1 MEITTPP
8 KAQTSPPIQRRSTGV
23 KAREYTGPLGILA
36 AGAIG
41 LSLLCS
47 VSAMA
52 MGDLNRYIPLTIVP
66 MNIFDLAVSN
76 LETAAAFTEQ
86 AVTGFVPTSTGQP
99 TLTLTVTLIPSATNT
114 PRRFV
119 TITPSATRR
128 TRVPPTVVIIPS
140 RTPTPRPPIATATKT
155 PTKTKTKTKTSI
167 PPTTPVYPDPP
178 TMTNTPIPPYP

>member
-1 MEITTPP
+1 
-8 KAQTSPPIQRRSTGV
+8 V

-52 MGDLNRYIPLTIVP
+52 MGDLNRYVPLTIVP
-66 MNIFDLAVSN
+66 LNIFDLAVSN

-86 AVTGFVPTSTGQP
+86 AVTLFVPTSTLQP
-99 TLTLTVTLIPSATNT
+99 THTLTLTPIPSNTNT

-119 TITPSATRR
+119 TTSPTATRR
-128 TRVPPTVVIIPS
+128 TRIPPTSVIISS
-140 RTPTPRPPIATATKT
+140 RTPTSRPPIVTVTKT
-155 PTKTKTKTKTSI
+155 PTKTKTKIPI

-178 TMTNTPIPPYP
+178 TRTNTPPSPYP